1 MTEIEKLEARLS
13 NTEKALFAL
22 ATVIKPMQ
30 PPETQDSIDRIMGDY
45 FDASTSLGFVPSLEF
60 KWLNPEGA

>member
-22 ATVIKPMQ
+22 ATVIQPMQ
-30 PPETQDSIDRIMGDY
+30 PPETQDGMDRILNDY
-45 FDASTSLGFVPSLEF
+45 FEASTSLGFVPRVEF